1 MAIPEEEQRCRL
13 TQTPQ
18 SSQRLSHQP
27 KIIHGAG
34 PGTGVAED
42 CLVWPQWER
51 MGLILKRL
59 DAPGKGDAGGVEVG
73 MGGRTPSQK
82 QRGGEMG

>member
-1 MAIPEEEQRCRL
+1 MCSRGLPFLA
-13 TQTPQ
+13 
-18 SSQRLSHQP
+18 SV
-27 KIIHGAG
+27 G
-34 PGTGVAED
+34 ED
-42 CLVWPQWER
+42 V
-51 MGLILKRL
+51 LKWKF